1 MSAKACPGV
10 SACIPWPSVLNA
22 FDTARLESEISGVV
36 IPYCWAACS
45 SSPVESGVIETSWMP
60 RVASWSPTRWIPWIC
75 SKQAW
80 HITPSEK
87 KSSVLCAYTDFKVIG
102 RPVSRSVAEKEGT
115 ALPAGRPA
123 PTSTPTAF
131 ARAVSELEFVRRT
144 PGSTKL
150 SAITTTTPTAI
161 SPFQG
166 VEKPVL
172 ACFLELAAGADARDC
187 WRAALAFLPLI
198 AITTSP
204 ENRIKEAAD
213 EQEQHRQR
221 DKIRNAVD
229 VGRDV
234 AHPRPHRFL
243 EARRRIRIAGQR
255 ERNEQDAEARK
266 EDRPREP
273 GETNPLLMRA

>member
-10 SACIPWPSVLNA
+10 SACIPWPSVLKA
-22 FDTARLESEISGVV
+22 SDTARLESEISAVV
-36 IPYCWAACS
+36 IPYCCAACS
-45 SSPVESGVIETSWMP
+45 SSPVESGVIDTSWMP
-60 RVASWSPTRWIPWIC
+60 RLASWSPTCWMPWIC

-87 KSSVLCAYTDFKVIG
+87 KSSVLCAYTDFDVIC

-123 PTSTPTAF
+123 PTATPTAF

-161 SPFQG
+161 NPFQG
-166 VEKPVL
+166 VQKPVL
-172 ACFLELAAGADARDC
+172 AGFLELAGGADARDC

-198 AITTSP
+198 AFTTSP
-204 ENRIKEAAD
+204 ENRIEEAAD
-213 EQEQHRQR
+213 ECRQHRQR
-221 DKIRNAVD
+221 NEIRYAVD
-229 VGRDV
+229 VGGDI
-234 AHPRPHRFL
+234 AHP
-243 EARRRIRIAGQR
+243 
-255 ERNEQDAEARK
+255 
-266 EDRPREP
+266 
-273 GETNPLLMRA
+273 